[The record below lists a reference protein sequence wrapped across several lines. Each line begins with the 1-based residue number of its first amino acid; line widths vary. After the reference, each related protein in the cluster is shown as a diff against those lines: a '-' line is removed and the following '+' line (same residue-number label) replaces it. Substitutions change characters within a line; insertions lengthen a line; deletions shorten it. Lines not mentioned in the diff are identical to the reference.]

1 MLSHSLGDLMQA
13 NLLSRRT
20 ANVSTNLAR
29 LADEIASGKRQD
41 LQSHVRGDFT
51 LLAGL
56 ERDIALGAAL
66 QDSNAAAGRFAAAQQ
81 SALDIVADS
90 VATLGPDFAKAASSG
105 SAHHLAT
112 AFEAG
117 ESALAQTISALNVR
131 MDGKAVFA
139 GADTGGNALENA
151 ETLIAA
157 LEVELTGATDAADA
171 MNRAD
176 TWFGSDTGFGNMLL
190 FDKDVRMAEMDIG
203 ATATEKFTLT
213 AGDSALRDTLK
224 AQAVAAVMGRGLFSG
239 DAQAQ
244 ADLLGAAS
252 DKLLNVVDDISVLR
266 ADIGYREQRIE
277 TERVRNEARGVA
289 LETARAAIRDVDP
302 YEAAI
307 ELRQAETQLSALF
320 QITARL
326 SNLSLVSVLR

>member
-41 LQSHVRGDFT
+41 LQSRVRGDFT
-51 LLAGL
+51 PLAGL
-56 ERDIALGAAL
+56 ERDLALGAAL
-66 QDSNAAAGRFAAAQQ
+66 RDSNAAAGRFAAAQQ

-90 VATLGPDFAKAASSG
+90 VATLGPDLAEAASAG

-112 AFEAG
+112 AFQAG

-139 GADTGGNALENA
+139 GADTGGDALVDA
-151 ETLIAA
+151 ETLIAGLGA
-157 LEVELTGATDAADA
+157 AMAGATDTADA
-171 MNRAD
+171 MSRAD
-176 TWFGSDTGFGNMLL
+176 AWFGPGGDFETLAYAGSTTP
-190 FDKDVRMAEMDIG
+190 MAEMDIG

-213 AGDSALRDTLK
+213 AADPALRETLK
-224 AQAVAAVMGRGLFSG
+224 AQAVAAVMGRGLFAG
-239 DAQAQ
+239 DADAQ
-244 ADLLGAAS
+244 SDLLGAAS
-252 DKLLNVVDDISVLR
+252 DRLLGVVDDISVLR

-277 TERVRNEARGVA
+277 TEKVRNEARGVA
-289 LETARAAIRDVDP
+289 LETARAAIRDADP

-307 ELRQAETQLSALF
+307 ELRQVETQLSALF